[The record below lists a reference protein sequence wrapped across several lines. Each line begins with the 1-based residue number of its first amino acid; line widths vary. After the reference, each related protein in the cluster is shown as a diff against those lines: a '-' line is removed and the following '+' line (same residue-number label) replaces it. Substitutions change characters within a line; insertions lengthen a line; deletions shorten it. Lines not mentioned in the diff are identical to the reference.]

1 MRPGDE
7 RVGPSPDPAP
17 LTGASTDVPR
27 ASARPS
33 PAPTTP
39 RADGA
44 AGTSDTARTASA
56 VPPLHVPG
64 DLPEVPDSV
73 REAALS
79 APGHWL
85 GVTDPEWPGDR
96 PPPNWAVVGEWRA
109 DEKGVIR
116 EYRANPAYRPSARV
130 LGWPEPTDPVDA
142 AAQRAATGY
151 GSPDEALA
159 ALAEAEV
166 SVVRGTDGRP
176 LTAAGADGAPVVLA
190 FTSPT
195 HQFMSPTLIHDT
207 LPAGELARRLRGSGA
222 VLMVNAAAA
231 APLVVPV
238 DSLPDPTPVPETA
251 TTEGRV
257 AQDAADRSEQTVD
270 RAAEPESGGPTMSS
284 GATGSPGQATW
295 PQTAGRT
302 P

>member
-7 RVGPSPDPAP
+7 RAGPAP
-17 LTGASTDVPR
+17 GPAALTGASD
-27 ASARPS
+27 
-33 PAPTTP
+33 
-39 RADGA
+39 
-44 AGTSDTARTASA
+44 A
-56 VPPLHVPG
+56 VPTPPALPLPDQTG
-64 DLPEVPDSV
+64 ELPEVPDSV

-79 APGHWL
+79 APDHWL
-85 GVTDPEWPGDR
+85 GVVDPEWHGDR
-96 PPPNWAVVGEWRA
+96 PPPHWAVVGEWRA
-109 DEKGVIR
+109 DEQGVVR
-116 EYRANPAYRPSARV
+116 EYRANPEYRPSARV

-151 GSPDEALA
+151 GAPEQALA

-176 LTAAGADGAPVVLA
+176 LTAAGTDGAPVVLA

-195 HQFMSPTLIHDT
+195 HQFMSPALVHDT
-207 LPAGELARRLRGSGA
+207 LSAGELAYRLRGSGA

-238 DSLPDPTPVPETA
+238 DTLPVPTAVPETTGTGA
-251 TTEGRV
+251 RTAEDGDDTGERAVDHAAGPAPRVPTTSS
-257 AQDAADRSEQTVD
+257 DAADSYGVSD
-270 RAAEPESGGPTMSS
+270 SS
-284 GATGSPGQATW
+284 SNSDSNSNSDSDSDSDSPGQAAW
-295 PQTAGRT
+295 PYTTGRI